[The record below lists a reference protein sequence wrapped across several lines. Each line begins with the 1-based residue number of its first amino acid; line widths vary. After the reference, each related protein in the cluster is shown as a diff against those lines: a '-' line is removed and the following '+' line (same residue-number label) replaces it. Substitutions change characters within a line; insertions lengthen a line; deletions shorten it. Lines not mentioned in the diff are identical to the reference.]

1 MQKYAYIKFFA
12 GGYFMLEQFIKGY
25 AEAQDFPAEVIN
37 DVMNSDSDQGY
48 YFLEFERALCSL
60 KEIDS
65 LGFRKAL
72 VIVTL
77 QTDELNKSFEE
88 EALLLCRRLEDNR
101 QNLCNAICCPSAS
114 EQKLSFFTLI
124 NLTDISQEEFNQKLN
139 NLAAMCKYY
148 YTGLRTA
155 IADTSIKAQA
165 YADIDKL
172 LLSANIDPKQLY
184 DNFNRLQ
191 FNEQA
196 VLFKLN
202 PYNKTIIL
210 KSLLGSELPLSRL
223 QEIAFNNLKLQGEFF
238 FTFDKHNL
246 YFNTLI
252 DAHRSSAENLMKM
265 LTAHLK
271 LIKELKAHYAD
282 CIAPANN
289 DSLLS
294 NFANFI
300 LA

>member
-1 MQKYAYIKFFA
+1 
-12 GGYFMLEQFIKGY
+12 MLEQFIKGY
-25 AEAQDFPAEVIN
+25 AEAQDFPTEVIN

-77 QTDELNKSFEE
+77 QPDELNKSFEE
-88 EALLLCRRLEDNR
+88 EALLLCRRLEDSR

-124 NLTDISQEEFNQKLN
+124 NLAGLSQEKFNQKLN
-139 NLAAMCKYY
+139 NLAEICKYY
-148 YTGLRTA
+148 YTGRRTA
-155 IADTSIKAQA
+155 AADASVTAQA
-165 YADIDKL
+165 YAAIDKL
-172 LLSANIDPKQLY
+172 LLSASINPYSLY

-191 FNEQA
+191 FNDQS

-202 PYNKTIIL
+202 PYNQTIVL
-210 KSLLGSELPLSRL
+210 KSLLGSELPLSKL
-223 QEIAFNNLKLQGEFF
+223 QDIAFNNLKLHGEFF
-238 FTFDKHNL
+238 FTFDEHNL
-246 YFNTLI
+246 YLNTLI
-252 DAHRSSAENLMKM
+252 EVHNCSAEILLKL

-271 LIKELKAHYAD
+271 LIRELKAYYAD
-282 CIAPANN
+282 CAAAENN
-289 DSLLS
+289 DSMLS